1 MPSITRNPLDC
12 GFLAEAVGV
21 LGGAEHL
28 LQDYGGAWL
37 PAKAITV
44 TVPSMPALFGLEC
57 TGHEHPYFS
66 DNPLGFPV
74 PYLGISS

>member
-28 LQDYGGAWL
+28 LR
-37 PAKAITV
+37 V
-44 TVPSMPALFGLEC
+44 
-57 TGHEHPYFS
+57 
-66 DNPLGFPV
+66 
-74 PYLGISS
+74 